1 MNAKLRRDLLA
12 SLLVLTPL
20 ALIYL
25 LPPDTSLAEARKA
38 GALSACVPERYAPL
52 VTGDPAKPG
61 IEIELLRALAEA
73 LDLRLETSVEP
84 AMARDFNP
92 RNWRLTRAEC
102 QVIAGGIV
110 GSDAT
115 RGFLDTTPSY
125 VESGWALIA
134 RDAAAGIENRRVGVL
149 TSLATLD
156 RVDLASAL
164 RAEHAEAVIVPSAAA
179 LVAGL
184 ADKSFAVA
192 VTERLLAQSL
202 SLPPGWQVR
211 PLPGPL
217 GHVPLVLGL
226 WKGDLTLKRALA
238 GAFDRLDRAGT
249 IAAIRARYGAA
260 PLGQYRLR
268 SNRDGS
274 TSAEEIARSFKKVEQ
289 LYPSKWNRFAIP
301 FDRMLL

>member
-1 MNAKLRRDLLA
+1 MINAKLRRDLLA

-20 ALIYL
+20 AAIYL
-25 LPPDTSLAEARKA
+25 LPPDTSLAEVRKA
-38 GALSACVPERYAPL
+38 GALRACVPERYAPL
-52 VTGDPAKPG
+52 VTGDAAKPG
-61 IEIELLRALAEA
+61 IEIELLQALAGA

-92 RNWRLTRAEC
+92 RNWRLTRAQC

-125 VESGWALIA
+125 VESGWAVIA
-134 RDAAAGIENRRVGVL
+134 REPGAKLDNRRIGVL

-156 RVDLASAL
+156 RVALASAL
-164 RAEHAEAVIVPSAAA
+164 RAEHAEAVIVTSPDA
-179 LVAGL
+179 LLAGL
-184 ADKSFAVA
+184 VDKRFDTA

-202 SLPPGWQVR
+202 ALPPGWQVA

-226 WKGDLTLKRALA
+226 WKGDLTLKRALV

-249 IAAIRARYGAA
+249 VTAIRARYGAV
-260 PLGQYRLR
+260 PLLAQQQAG
-268 SNRDGS
+268 
-274 TSAEEIARSFKKVEQ
+274 EQ
-289 LYPSKWNRFAIP
+289 P
-301 FDRMLL
+301 FGRREQASQ